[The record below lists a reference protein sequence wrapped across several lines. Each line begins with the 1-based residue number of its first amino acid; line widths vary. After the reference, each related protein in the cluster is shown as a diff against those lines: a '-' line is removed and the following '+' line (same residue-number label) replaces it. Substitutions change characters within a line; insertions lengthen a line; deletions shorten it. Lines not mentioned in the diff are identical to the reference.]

1 MKIYN
6 FAAGPAMLPEAVM
19 KKAQAEFCAF
29 QDSGSGIMELSH
41 RGKYFKPVIDAA
53 EANVRKLLNLSD
65 DFAVLFI

>member
-41 RGKYFKPVIDAA
+41 RGTFFRNP
-53 EANVRKLLNLSD
+53 
-65 DFAVLFI
+65 F